1 MRRGGKKVR
10 GNRATSEMAWKV
22 QNFRSGGGGEVRVR
36 GGKTISVSHDH

>member
-22 QNFRSGGGGEVRVR
+22 QNFRSGGGG
-36 GGKTISVSHDH
+36 GG